1 MSDQVSSNWPN
12 AGASGQTAPPVAATP
27 DQQQMALERTYLAHE
42 RTLMAWIRTGASLVT
57 FGISLSKF
65 FEHLYDS
72 GTTPRPLRIFGP
84 NAIGLLMVV
93 LGVVTLLAAT
103 WQHRQAMRRLGVYD
117 HAPVISP
124 ALVLNVLMACL
135 GIVFLVS
142 HFLEL

>member
-1 MSDQVSSNWPN
+1 MS
-12 AGASGQTAPPVAATP
+12 TPPPKDLPDPPSAP

-57 FGISLSKF
+57 FGITLSKF
-65 FEHLYDS
+65 FEHLYES
-72 GTTPRPLRIFGP
+72 GAARRPLRIFGP
-84 NAIGLLMVV
+84 NAIGLLMVF
-93 LGVVTLLAAT
+93 LGVATLLAAT

-135 GIVFLVS
+135 GIVFLVT
-142 HFLEL
+142 HYLGI